1 MKLPRPYIP
10 IDVRLEVIGRQAR
23 EHGLDY
29 RQLLGII
36 LTNVKNKGTSK
47 TLLDTMLRLLFGV
60 DAKVHLDHDPSLQN
74 RRQVRYSNGKFAG
87 YNPPANDPDFL
98 IYRTAAEHK
107 IKTLVRGDGAQHSDA
122 ALARKNKRI
131 VKNRDPKRRKYKWP
145 KRKMGRPVS
154 RHG

>member
-1 MKLPRPYIP
+1 MKFPRPYIP
-10 IDVRLEVIGRQAR
+10 IDVRLEVVGRQAR

-74 RRQVRYSNGKFAG
+74 RRQFVIPTVNLLGITR
-87 YNPPANDPDFL
+87 PPT
-98 IYRTAAEHK
+98 IQ
-107 IKTLVRGDGAQHSDA
+107 I
-122 ALARKNKRI
+122 I
-131 VKNRDPKRRKYKWP
+131 
-145 KRKMGRPVS
+145 
-154 RHG
+154 